1 MVQIGG
7 ADWWYT
13 LVVHIGGVVWFG
25 QEKKSQHLAESD
37 ERWSVVKEECVSLL
51 KVGGDC

>member
-1 MVQIGG
+1 MSTSGLGG
-7 ADWWYT
+7 RYCILWWC
-13 LVVHIGGVVWFG
+13 GVVWFG